1 MDTQK
6 THKIQEVTIKNFKG
20 IDFQHFSP
28 MGKNV
33 YLIGPNQAGKTSII
47 DAILLNIPELPLKNG
62 EHKGE
67 IAIDLGAYQIEYKF
81 SEKNQKGKLSIF
93 SAEDGAEV
101 KAPATLLKQLF
112 GVKDFKID
120 EFLQL
125 SDAKQLEKIK
135 EIAGVDFSA
144 LDKEFAGLYDN
155 RRILAREL
163 KEIEAQTLMLKFD
176 SVVGTE
182 RKDPNTLQAKIK
194 EAIEHN
200 SELQAVRD
208 RQMNRLAV
216 IEQKK
221 KALAELQQY
230 LQEAELQ
237 ATQAQVYID
246 TEKEIDTDGIEE
258 ELRNV
263 YSFNELVE
271 ANFRAKAI
279 REKEKNWLQEI
290 SETEKRMQQIKDE
303 KVKMIEAANLP
314 VKGLTIDDAG
324 LYLDGLPFRSN
335 QINTAR
341 RIIAGLEIQLA
352 MMGEVRVAA
361 FDGSL
366 LDNKSMAEVIK
377 WAAEKDV
384 ELFIEEVA
392 KSSDKL
398 EIKITEA

>member
-1 MDTQK
+1 M
-6 THKIQEVTIKNFKG
+6 
-20 IDFQHFSP
+20 
-28 MGKNV
+28 
-33 YLIGPNQAGKTSII
+33 
-47 DAILLNIPELPLKNG
+47 
-62 EHKGE
+62 
-67 IAIDLGAYQIEYKF
+67 
-81 SEKNQKGKLSIF
+81 
-93 SAEDGAEV
+93 
-101 KAPATLLKQLF
+101 
-112 GVKDFKID
+112 
-120 EFLQL
+120 
-125 SDAKQLEKIK
+125 
-135 EIAGVDFSA
+135 
-144 LDKEFAGLYDN
+144 
-155 RRILAREL
+155 
-163 KEIEAQTLMLKFD
+163 
-176 SVVGTE
+176 
-182 RKDPNTLQAKIK
+182 
-194 EAIEHN
+194 
-200 SELQAVRD
+200 
-208 RQMNRLAV
+208 

-279 REKEKNWLQEI
+279 REKEKTWLQEI

-398 EIKITEA
+398 EIKITEQ